1 MTDSLIFDHVRTPRG
16 RGRTDGALHGATAV
30 HLSATVLAQLRD
42 RNGLD
47 TRQVEDIVFGVVTP
61 VGEQGQC
68 LPRVA
73 ALQAGYSQDTA
84 GIQINRFCGS
94 GLEACNL
101 ASAKVRSGVE
111 GFVIAGGAESMS
123 RVPMMSD
130 GGAWAVD
137 PSTAFKC
144 NFIPQGVSADL
155 MATLWNYGRREVDAY
170 AVRSHRLASRA
181 WDEGRFGRSVVPVV
195 DSFGEVLLE
204 ADETVRRG
212 CTIDDLSGLKPSFED
227 MGRKAG
233 FDALAIARYPQ
244 VDSIRHVHHA
254 GNSSGI
260 VDGACA
266 VLIGSAAA
274 GRAAGLKPRAR
285 IRAFA
290 EVGSEPTLMLSGPSF
305 AAEKALRRAGMSAK
319 DIDLFEVN
327 EAFAAV
333 VLRFIEAMQVDT
345 ERVNVNGGSIAMGHP
360 LGATG
365 AMILGTALD
374 ELERSGGSTALATL
388 CVGAGMG
395 VATII
400 ERL

>member
-16 RGRTDGALHGATAV
+16 RGKPDGGLHGATAI

-42 RNGLD
+42 RSGLD
-47 TRQVEDIVFGVVTP
+47 TRLVEDIVFGVVTP

-73 ALQAGYSQDTA
+73 ALQAGYSEETA

-101 ASAKVRSGVE
+101 AAAKVQAGVE
-111 GFVIAGGAESMS
+111 GFVVAGGAESMS

-144 NFIPQGVSADL
+144 NFVPQGVSADL
-155 MATLWNYGRREVDAY
+155 MATLWNYSRQQVDAW
-170 AVRSHRLASRA
+170 AVRSHHLAARA
-181 WDEGRFGRSVVPVV
+181 WDEGRFARSVVPVTGV
-195 DSFGEVLLE
+195 FGETLLDS
-204 ADETVRRG
+204 DETVRRG
-212 CTIDDLSGLKPSFED
+212 CTVEDLSGLRPSFEEI
-227 MGRKAG
+227 GRKGG

-244 VDSIRHVHHA
+244 VDAIRHVHHA

-290 EVGSEPTLMLSGPSF
+290 EVGSEPTLMLSGPSY
-305 AAEKALRRAGMSAK
+305 AADKALRRAGMKTS

-333 VLRFIEAMQVDT
+333 VLRFIEAMGVDP

-374 ELERSGGSTALATL
+374 ELERSGRSTALATL

-400 ERL
+400 ERI

>member
-1 MTDSLIFDHVRTPRG
+1 MDSLVFDHVRTPRG
-16 RGRTDGALHGATAV
+16 RGRPDGSLHGATAV
-30 HLSATVLAQLRD
+30 HLSATVLAELRD

-47 TRQVEDIVFGVVTP
+47 TGRVEDIVFGVVTP

-101 ASAKVRSGVE
+101 AAAKVHGGVE
-111 GFVIAGGAESMS
+111 GFVVAGGAESMS

-137 PSTAFKC
+137 PVTAFDCK
-144 NFIPQGVSADL
+144 FVPQGVSADL
-155 MATLWNYGRREVDAY
+155 MATLWNYTRERLDAY
-170 AVRSHRLASRA
+170 AARSHRLAARA
-181 WDEGRFGRSVVPVV
+181 WDEGRFARSIVPVRDV
-195 DSFGEVLLE
+195 FGESLLDI
-204 ADETVRRG
+204 DETIRRDCAVG
-212 CTIDDLSGLKPSFED
+212 DLAGLRPSFED
-227 MGRKAG
+227 MGRKGG
-233 FDALAIARYPQ
+233 FDAIAIARYPQ
-244 VDSIRHVHHA
+244 VDAIRHVHHA

-266 VLIGSAAA
+266 VLIGSEGA
-274 GRAAGLKPRAR
+274 GRAAGIRPRAR

-305 AAEKALRRAGMSAK
+305 AAEKALRRAGMKAS

-333 VLRFIEAMQVDT
+333 VLLFIEAMNVDPDK
-345 ERVNVNGGSIAMGHP
+345 VNVNGGSIAM
-360 LGATG
+360 
-365 AMILGTALD
+365 
-374 ELERSGGSTALATL
+374 
-388 CVGAGMG
+388 
-395 VATII
+395 
-400 ERL
+400 